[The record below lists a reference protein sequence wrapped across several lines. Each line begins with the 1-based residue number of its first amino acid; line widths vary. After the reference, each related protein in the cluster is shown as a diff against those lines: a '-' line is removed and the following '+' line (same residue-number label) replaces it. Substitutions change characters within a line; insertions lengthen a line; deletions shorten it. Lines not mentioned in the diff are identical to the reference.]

1 MTLLRVE
8 RLLAGY
14 KGLTVVR
21 GVDLH
26 VEPGEVVA
34 LLGANGAG
42 KSTTLLTVSGLAE
55 QQGGTI
61 ELDGTDLS
69 GMHASARAR
78 AGLGHVTE
86 DRSLFTKLTV
96 HENLRLG
103 GRGDLRRLPEL
114 LELLPALE
122 PLLQRQSGGLSGGE
136 QQMLA
141 LARALM
147 PGPKVLMVDELSLG
161 LAPLIVQR
169 LLASL
174 RTLAD
179 DGLGVLMVEQHVE
192 QALRIADRV
201 VVLARGR
208 VSFTGRAADLMGQRE
223 RLAAAYLGE
232 QALVSDGSVS
242 SDPEEVI
249 P

>member
-1 MTLLRVE
+1 MTLLRIE

-21 GVDLH
+21 GIDLH

-42 KSTTLLTVSGLAE
+42 KSTTLLTASGLAE
-55 QQGGTI
+55 HQGGSI
-61 ELDGTDLS
+61 ELDGVDLS

-96 HENLRLG
+96 NENLRLG
-103 GRGDLRRLPEL
+103 GRGDMGRLPEL

-122 PLLQRQSGGLSGGE
+122 PLLHRQSGSLSGGE

-147 PGPKVLMVDELSLG
+147 PRPKVLMVDELSLG

-169 LLASL
+169 LLSSL

-208 VSFTGRAADLMGQRE
+208 VSFTGRAADLAGQRD

-232 QALVSDGSVS
+232 GIMPTDLAS
-242 SDPEEVI
+242 SEQSEEVT